1 MPSVLNKMRPYLALA
16 LLVAAEP
23 ASAHIPQLRGR
34 LLDLVAHS
42 DVVVVGTVETASP
55 LDPRTNSTT
64 IRTETAL
71 VGEAPAPTLTFR
83 GAARFPVGS
92 RFVFF
97 LRRNG
102 SFECVQPSGT
112 LFAARPQDD
121 AAYRVTVTGI
131 KLAQREP
138 ADKQPAALRTA
149 LIPALSAGVPTLR
162 YHAVLELAALAHHG
176 LSDTD
181 RQALA
186 RIAADPS
193 TDATIRPIIKT
204 LLDRPPA
211 GSSSAA
217 AAGQK

>member
-1 MPSVLNKMRPYLALA
+1 MRRLALA
-16 LLVAAEP
+16 TLLPALLLVALDTAR
-23 ASAHIPQLRGR
+23 AHIPQLRGR
-34 LLDLVAHS
+34 LLDLVAQS
-42 DVVVVGTVETASP
+42 DVVAVGTVETASA

-64 IRTETAL
+64 VRIETAL
-71 VGEAPAPTLTFR
+71 VGEAPGPTLTFR

-97 LRRNG
+97 LRRDG
-102 SFECVQPSGT
+102 SGFECVQPSGT
-112 LFAARPQDD
+112 LFPARPQDD

-149 LIPALSAGVPTLR
+149 LIPALSAAVPTLR

-211 GSSSAA
+211 GSSSAVG
-217 AAGQK
+217 AGKN